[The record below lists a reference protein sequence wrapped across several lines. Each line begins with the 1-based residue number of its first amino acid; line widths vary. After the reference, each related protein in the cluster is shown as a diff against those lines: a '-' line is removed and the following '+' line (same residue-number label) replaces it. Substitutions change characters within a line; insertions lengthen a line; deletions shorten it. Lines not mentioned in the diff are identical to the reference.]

1 MRYIISNMGFV
12 LSGRVGRINIH
23 VLKAVHADLF
33 EAIHV
38 GKSGH
43 HIREAVLPPNPT
55 REVVCPSA

>member
-1 MRYIISNMGFV
+1 MGFV

-43 HIREAVLPPNPT
+43 HIREAVLRPNPT